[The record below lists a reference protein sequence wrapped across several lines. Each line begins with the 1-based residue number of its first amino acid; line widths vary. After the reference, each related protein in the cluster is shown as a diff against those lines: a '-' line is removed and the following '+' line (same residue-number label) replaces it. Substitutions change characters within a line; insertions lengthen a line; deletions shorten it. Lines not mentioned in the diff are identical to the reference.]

1 MIDNTVLIS
10 GAPMRFGG
18 ILFRQ
23 PTLGQIYRDPDVG
36 KAVYDSYLYLVS
48 LDVEGFLQ
56 ATGLTDVYME
66 LPRDIREQIGI
77 FDLLTAEPSWRAL
90 LLEALSFF
98 TGSPVRY
105 DPTAGEILV
114 DCGEEERVL
123 DKESYDQAREFIM
136 RSACLECKAKQ
147 SELRFYNK
155 RAKEAWERLMKHREE
170 MRKKPQK
177 VDPSFSLWNI
187 IGAVTSRHPSLNLTN
202 IWQLTVYQLYDQFAR
217 VRDQVAF
224 DVYSTRWAVWG
235 KDKLDQS
242 LWFKQE
248 RDNKV

>member
-1 MIDNTVLIS
+1 
-10 GAPMRFGG
+10 
-18 ILFRQ
+18 
-23 PTLGQIYRDPDVG
+23 
-36 KAVYDSYLYLVS
+36 
-48 LDVEGFLQ
+48 
-56 ATGLTDVYME
+56 ME
-66 LPRDIREQIGI
+66 LWE
-77 FDLLTAEPSWRAL
+77 LTA
-90 LLEALSFF
+90 LEL
-98 TGSPVRY
+98 GGLIQKREVSPVEAARAAL
-105 DPTAGEILV
+105 DRMAGEQPRNNAFVTAL
-114 DCGEEERVL
+114 EEERVL
-123 DKESYDQAREFIM
+123 EKESYDQAREFIM
-136 RSACLECKAKQ
+136 RSACLEYKTKQ

-155 RAKEAWERLMKHREE
+155 RAKEAWERLMKYREE

>member
-1 MIDNTVLIS
+1 MN
-10 GAPMRFGG
+10 
-18 ILFRQ
+18 
-23 PTLGQIYRDPDVG
+23 
-36 KAVYDSYLYLVS
+36 
-48 LDVEGFLQ
+48 
-56 ATGLTDVYME
+56 
-66 LPRDIREQIGI
+66 IREDI
-77 FDLLTAEPSWRAL
+77 S
-90 LLEALSFF
+90 
-98 TGSPVRY
+98 
-105 DPTAGEILV
+105 
-114 DCGEEERVL
+114 EEEQVL
-123 DKESYDQAREFIM
+123 EQEINDQAREFIM
-136 RSACLECKAKQ
+136 RSACLEYKTKQ

-155 RAKEAWERLMKHREE
+155 RAKEAWERLMKYREE

-217 VRDQVAF
+217 IREQVNF
-224 DVYSTRWAVWG
+224 DVYSARWAVWG